1 MTDMSGLLGTH
12 TDLAGLFEQATTL
25 HADRTAVVCGG
36 VSVGYRELGR
46 RTGERALAI
55 AAADGGERTPVA
67 LEMECSADAVIAAV
81 AILRSGRPLIVLDQR
96 LPDERR
102 RQIATRAGA
111 IRMSARDIDQ
121 LPSAPD
127 QTSPAFHETDCAI
140 ILFTSGSTGEPK
152 GVRQGHRLWIN
163 QASELADVLGL
174 GAGDRMAAILP
185 LSFGGGVD
193 ILMTALLG
201 GAELHVFDPRVLG
214 IDELPAWLAQTR
226 PDTLHA
232 TPSLLRATLSVCG
245 GDELAGLRLVTTC
258 GEAVHG
264 DQIRAL
270 RKQLGPEAVF
280 CNLSG
285 SSETGN
291 LAFNFFGRDRH
302 IPDGFLPVGRVSAR
316 KRVRI
321 VSDDGTDLPAGQIG
335 TIVVE
340 SSCIAEGYFVDR
352 NGVSTGDRDAFGVAP
367 DGTPVFRLGDLGR
380 FDSDGTLH
388 LVGRRDDAVKIGGY
402 FVEPAEVTAALLA
415 LPGIDDAVVIGVHD
429 DQASALIAY
438 VATGVETHELTVP
451 GIRRGL
457 RQSLPDWMLPS
468 QIMVTP
474 ELPRNERG
482 KIDRSALRELVR
494 TSSDERPVTETESDL
509 AMVWEQ
515 ILVRP
520 RVSREDDFL
529 SLGGDSLQVQQMLA
543 RAGMVFGV
551 TLGAG
556 DLMMNPTLRTLAL
569 HIDGAARTAVR
580 HSSILVPLQVGG
592 SLPTVFAFA
601 GAGSP
606 AVSMAPLARALGAER
621 PVYGLQAHG
630 LEHRGFP
637 DWTIGRAA
645 RRYLREIVEVQ
656 PTGPYFFVGHSL
668 GGLIAMEVARIL
680 RRRGEEVARVVC
692 LDTILTG
699 PLSAGRTGLW
709 QKRSEADGPD
719 ETPPPESENLWRT
732 RLMLVTAGLWRHPT
746 QTQWDLFHDLG
757 RRVALM
763 HRLRPWDGPV
773 DVVMADDNPDDPLW
787 WREVAPQAQSI
798 TRIDGDHNGILRPP
812 HVSRT
817 AEIVRSILEREH
829 R

>member
-1 MTDMSGLLGTH
+1 MTDTRDALTAQ
-12 TDLAGLFEQATTL
+12 TDLAGLFEQAVRL
-25 HADRTAVVCGG
+25 HADRIAVVCAG
-36 VSVGYRELGR
+36 VSVGYRELGE
-46 RTGERALAI
+46 RTGERAPAI
-55 AAADGGERTPVA
+55 AAAGGGDRTPVA
-67 LEMECSADAVIAAV
+67 LEMECSTEAVIAAV
-81 AILRSGRPLIVLDQR
+81 AVLRSGRPLIVLDQR
-96 LPDERR
+96 LPEERR
-102 RQIATRAGA
+102 RQITTRAGA
-111 IRMSARDIDQ
+111 DRMSPQDIAELEPAPHHP
-121 LPSAPD
+121 LPEI
-127 QTSPAFHETDCAI
+127 HETDCAV
-140 ILFTSGSTGEPK
+140 ILFTSGSTGAPK
-152 GVRQGHRLWIN
+152 GVRQGHRLWVN
-163 QASELADVLGL
+163 QASELAEVLGL

-193 ILMTALLG
+193 IVMTALLG

-214 IDELPAWLAQTR
+214 VDALPAWLIGTR

-232 TPSLLRATLSVCG
+232 TPSLLRAMLSVCS

-270 RKQLGPEAVF
+270 RRHLRPEALY

-291 LAFNFFGRDRH
+291 LAFNLFGPDRE
-302 IPDGFLPVGRVSAR
+302 IPEGFLPVGRVSER

-321 VSDDGTDLPAGQIG
+321 VADDGTDLADGQLG

-340 SSCIAEGYFVDR
+340 SPCIAEGYFVDR
-352 NGVSTGDRDAFGVAP
+352 NGVSTGDRDAFGVAQ

-402 FVEPAEVTAALLA
+402 FVEPAEVTAALLV

-438 VATGVETHELTVP
+438 VATGVEKHELTVP
-451 GIRRGL
+451 GIRREL
-457 RQSLPDWMLPS
+457 RESLPDWMVPS
-468 QIMVTP
+468 QVMVLS

-482 KIDRSALRELVR
+482 KIDRPALRELVR
-494 TSSDERPVTETESDL
+494 TSSDEPPVTETECDL
-509 AMVWEQ
+509 AMVWQE
-515 ILVRP
+515 ILGRP

-529 SLGGDSLQVQQMLA
+529 SLGGDSLQVQQMLT

-551 TLGAG
+551 TLGATA
-556 DLMMNPTLRTLAL
+556 LMMNPTLRTLAC
-569 HIDGAARTAVR
+569 HIDGAARTAPK
-580 HSSILVPLQVGG
+580 HSSTLVPLQVGG

-606 AVSMAPLARALGAER
+606 AVSMAPLARALDGGR

-645 RRYLREIVEVQ
+645 RRYLREIVEIQ

-668 GGLIAMEVARIL
+668 GGLIAIEVARIL
-680 RRRGEEVARVVC
+680 RRRGERIAGVVC
-692 LDTILTG
+692 LDTILAG
-699 PLSAGRTGLW
+699 PLSEGRTALW
-709 QKRSEADGPD
+709 ERGTETDGPD
-719 ETPPPESENLWRT
+719 ATQPPESENLWRT

-773 DVVMADDNPDDPLW
+773 DVVMADDNPDDPDRW
-787 WREVAPQAQSI
+787 KTVAPAARSVS
-798 TRIDGDHNGILRPP
+798 RIDGDHNGILRPP
-812 HVSRT
+812 HVART
-817 AEIVRSILEREH
+817 ADIVRSILEREYT
-829 R
+829 